1 MLTKIEMGVRA
12 KTLSAEGKGS
22 ITLALAL
29 AGLAE
34 KLLEATPELPLAR

>member
-22 ITLALAL
+22 ITLALA
-29 AGLAE
+29 GLAE